1 MKATLLNKAFV
12 GATLIMSTLAISVT
26 ATAAT
31 LKGTD
36 TLNVV
41 SINGQATKAFKP
53 VQLPEG
59 KVLVEV
65 KYQDLFSYRADDSGT
80 WVKSEPLFFTLNV
93 APESNYQINTPTKL
107 VSESDAKRFIKNP
120 SIQLSVD
127 GAAPQQLPLQNHSQ
141 LMADMLES
149 HPSK

>member
-1 MKATLLNKAFV
+1 MKTTLLNKAFV
-12 GATLIMSTLAISVT
+12 GATLIMSTMAISVT

-65 KYQDLFSYRADDSGT
+65 KYQDMFSYRADDSGT

-107 VSESDAKRFIKNP
+107 VSEADAKRFIKNP
-120 SIQLSVD
+120 SIQLRID
-127 GAAPQQLPLQNHSQ
+127 GAQPQQLPLQNHSQ

>member
-1 MKATLLNKAFV
+1 MKTTLINKTLV
-12 GATLIMSTLAISVT
+12 GATLIMSTLAISMT
-26 ATAAT
+26 ANAAT
-31 LKGTD
+31 LKGTE

-53 VQLPEG
+53 VELPEG

-65 KYQDLFSYRADDSGT
+65 KYQDVFNYRADDSGT
-80 WVKSEPLFFTLNV
+80 WVKSEPLFFTLDV
-93 APESNYQINTPTKL
+93 ASQSNYQISTPKL
-107 VSESDAKRFIKNP
+107 VSEADARRFIKNP

-127 GAAPQQLPLQNHSQ
+127 NATPQPQPLQNHSQ
-141 LMADMLES
+141 LMADMLEN